1 MSWVFLYPGQGSQ
14 KAGMGADFYEEFPEY
29 RLFLD
34 ALPAPFDLKGMMHEG
49 TEEQLARTEY
59 TQPCM
64 AAIAAGITH
73 LLAGACVVPAAAAG
87 LSLGEYCALYA
98 GGCFTPDELLTVTSF
113 RGRAMAEAAEGLS
126 CCMSAVIGPD
136 SGAVDAACRQASR
149 PDTGFVAAANYNCPG
164 QTVICGDE
172 RAVEEAEAILK
183 AQKAVRT
190 VRLKVS
196 GPFHTPFMKPAAE
209 KLEGLFRSLG
219 PFVPA
224 EPKIPVTANATGGFY
239 PVAGAIGEN
248 GAAGGAAVLAGAAG
262 TAVDS
267 VDAGKAAALA
277 GTAGKPGAAAEISG
291 LLTRQVQES
300 VRLEQNLRALLT
312 AGYRDFLEIG
322 PGNTMRGFLKKTARA
337 MGIPVRAEGIGTAA
351 EFRDFLQRGNG
362 IPVPAE
368 GQEA

>member
-14 KAGMGADFYEEFPEY
+14 RAGMGADFYEEFPEY

-64 AAIAAGITH
+64 AALAAGITH

-239 PVAGAIGEN
+239 P
-248 GAAGGAAVLAGAAG
+248 
-262 TAVDS
+262 
-267 VDAGKAAALA
+267 
-277 GTAGKPGAAAEISG
+277 AAAEISG